1 MNVQL
6 LPSASRQGLIEAAL
20 VPQAPLPQGSV
31 VVEYLTENLGAALE
45 AADLA
50 GILVSHQAG
59 LDPQGQGLSPRDDTQ
74 ETFLTQE
81 LQAAGDRVDW
91 GRG

>member
-6 LPSASRQGLIEAAL
+6 LRGTGQRRPSSSRQGLIEAAL

-31 VVEYLTENLGAALE
+31 VMEYLTENLGAVLE

-50 GILVSHQAG
+50 GILVSQQAG
-59 LDPQGQGLSPRDDTQ
+59 LDP
-74 ETFLTQE
+74 
-81 LQAAGDRVDW
+81 
-91 GRG
+91 